1 MTTSS
6 EQSREKQCKGMNLRG
21 NKVRKLVACFVTA
34 MVCVAA
40 MVSAGAADAGKS
52 IQLTSPAFNEGQG
65 IPAVHACDGRNVSP
79 ALKWSGAPKETRSF
93 ALICEDPDAPGG
105 TWVHWVLYGLPAGV
119 IELPEN
125 VPPVENPP
133 GVGMHGINS
142 FGRLGYGGPC
152 PPPGKPHHYYFRIY
166 ALDADVSLKP
176 KASRADL
183 DKAMKGHI
191 LAEGKLMGTY

>member
-1 MTTSS
+1 MIPT
-6 EQSREKQCKGMNLRG
+6 RKQVWERRCQGATVRGMKMRQM
-21 NKVRKLVACFVTA
+21 VACFVIA
-34 MVCVAA
+34 MACAA
-40 MVSAGAADAGKS
+40 GLHSASAADAGKS
-52 IQLTSPAFNEGQG
+52 IQLTSPSFGEGRD
-65 IPAVHACDGRNVSP
+65 IPAVHACDGRNISP

-105 TWVHWVLYGLPAGV
+105 TWVHWVVYGLPASV
-119 IELPEN
+119 TELPVN
-125 VPPVENPP
+125 VPPMENLP

-142 FGRLGYGGPC
+142 FGHLGYGGPC

-166 ALDADVSLKP
+166 ALDRDIGLKP